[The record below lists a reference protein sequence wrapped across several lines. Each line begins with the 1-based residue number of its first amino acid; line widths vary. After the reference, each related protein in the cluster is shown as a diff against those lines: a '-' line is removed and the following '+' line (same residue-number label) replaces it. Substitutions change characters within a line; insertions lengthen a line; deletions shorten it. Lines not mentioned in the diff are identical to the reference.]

1 MPVSKYRK
9 QNKKLLIE
17 QEKTIKMTNAY
28 LKLGNKKKAKQLFKK
43 ALKIDEKRQKLN
55 KKIIKLTKK

>member
-55 KKIIKLTKK
+55 KKIIKLLKK